1 MAEFAI
7 RKPRKG
13 SMRAA
18 LNKTKKGTP
27 AEKRAVAEGKKA
39 AARALELGKSKK
51 EADALGKKITMRQ
64 MKTDR
69 GTRKSAR
76 GKFRGDFFSRKGSM
90 RTTLDKTNKGT
101 PAEKRAVDKGLKAA
115 AKAQKEGKSKKEADA
130 IGKKITTS
138 QMKTDRSKTN
148 VEALW
153 TAATILPLG
162 IGQAGRIA
170 RTGYKT
176 AQAVKKLSQDT
187 IKKEVAKKAA
197 NAARRKA
204 ADAAKKLKE
213 TRGYLSQ
220 SEKAK
225 KAAKLAAATAAKK
238 KAADAA
244 RRKAAAEA
252 AKQQKLVTAA
262 NKKGRRKYTNFVE
275 RGANSGQGL
284 RVAAPIA
291 VTASRAASENKPDAA
306 KKPVIV
312 KKPDAAKKPVI
323 VKKPKDTL
331 QDFIDEP
338 TTASDNYKTSK
349 KSKPKKLK
357 TVDGDMLGGYGT
369 PKDFP
374 DKISINPITGERMIT
389 EYSYPSSDDPDNNR
403 KMGGKV
409 RRRMGGKVRGYGKA
423 QRGY

>member
-1 MAEFAI
+1 MP
-7 RKPRKG
+7 RRKG
-13 SMRAA
+13 SIRTV
-18 LNKTKKGTP
+18 LGKTK
-27 AEKRAVAEGKKA
+27 
-39 AARALELGKSKK
+39 
-51 EADALGKKITMRQ
+51 
-64 MKTDR
+64 
-69 GTRKSAR
+69 
-76 GKFRGDFFSRKGSM
+76 
-90 RTTLDKTNKGT
+90 NYGT

-138 QMKTDRSKTN
+138 QMKTDRGKTN

-176 AQAVKKLSQDT
+176 AQAVKKLSQDR
-187 IKKEVAKKAA
+187 IRKEVAKKTSD
-197 NAARRKA
+197 AARRRA
-204 ADAAKKLKE
+204 AAAAKKLKE
-213 TRGYLSQ
+213 TQGYLAQ

-225 KAAKLAAATAAKK
+225 KAAKLAAAAAVKK

-244 RRKAAAEA
+244 RRKTAAEA

-262 NKKGRRKYTNFVE
+262 NKTGRRNYTNFVE
-275 RGANSGQGL
+275 RGANSAQGL
-284 RVAAPIA
+284 RVATPIA
-291 VTASRAASENKPDAA
+291 VTASRATSENKPDA
-306 KKPVIV
+306 V
-312 KKPDAAKKPVI
+312 KKPKKPTPVKKPNPTPVKKKKPI
-323 VKKPKDTL
+323 QVKKPNKTTSAKKPKDTL

-338 TTASDNYKTSK
+338 TTAPDNYKTSK

-374 DKISINPITGERMIT
+374 DKIVKNPFTGNDMTI

>member
-1 MAEFAI
+1 MAE
-7 RKPRKG
+7 RKG
-13 SMRAA
+13 SIRTV
-18 LNKTKKGTP
+18 LGKTK
-27 AEKRAVAEGKKA
+27 
-39 AARALELGKSKK
+39 
-51 EADALGKKITMRQ
+51 
-64 MKTDR
+64 
-69 GTRKSAR
+69 
-76 GKFRGDFFSRKGSM
+76 
-90 RTTLDKTNKGT
+90 NYGT

-130 IGKKITTS
+130 IGKKITTN
-138 QMKTDRSKTN
+138 QMKTDRGKTN

-176 AQAVKKLSQDT
+176 GQAIKKLSEDR
-187 IKKEVAKKAA
+187 IKKEVAKKTADAA
-197 NAARRKA
+197 KRKA
-204 ADAAKKLKE
+204 AAAAKKLKE
-213 TRGYLSQ
+213 TQGYLAQ

-244 RRKAAAEA
+244 KRKAAAEA
-252 AKQQKLVTAA
+252 AEQQKLVTAY

-275 RGANSGQGL
+275 RGANSAQGL
-284 RVAAPIA
+284 RVATPIA

-323 VKKPKDTL
+323 VKKPVTVKKPKDTL
-331 QDFIDEP
+331 QDLIDEP
-338 TTASDNYKTSK
+338 TTAPDNYKTSK
-349 KSKPKKLK
+349 KSKPKKRK
-357 TVDGDMLGGYGT
+357 TLGEAMFGSDQTPRNQTVKNPFTGNDMTIEY
-369 PKDFP
+369 DYP
-374 DKISINPITGERMIT
+374 D
-389 EYSYPSSDDPDNNR
+389 SDDR

>member
-1 MAEFAI
+1 M
-7 RKPRKG
+7 PR
-13 SMRAA
+13 
-18 LNKTKKGTP
+18 
-27 AEKRAVAEGKKA
+27 
-39 AARALELGKSKK
+39 
-51 EADALGKKITMRQ
+51 
-64 MKTDR
+64 
-69 GTRKSAR
+69 
-76 GKFRGDFFSRKGSM
+76 RKGSM
-90 RTTLDKTNKGT
+90 RTVLGKTKNYGT

-138 QMKTDRSKTN
+138 QMKTDRGKTN

-338 TTASDNYKTSK
+338 TTAPDNYKTSK
-349 KSKPKKLK
+349 KSKPKYVSESGLGSTPIG
-357 TVDGDMLGGYGT
+357 TVVKKPIKKSKLGGYGT

>member
-1 MAEFAI
+1 M
-7 RKPRKG
+7 PR
-13 SMRAA
+13 
-18 LNKTKKGTP
+18 
-27 AEKRAVAEGKKA
+27 
-39 AARALELGKSKK
+39 
-51 EADALGKKITMRQ
+51 
-64 MKTDR
+64 
-69 GTRKSAR
+69 
-76 GKFRGDFFSRKGSM
+76 RKGSM
-90 RTTLDKTNKGT
+90 RTVLGKTKNYGT

-176 AQAVKKLSQDT
+176 AQAVKKLSQDR
-187 IKKEVAKKAA
+187 IKKEVAKKTAD
-197 NAARRKA
+197 AARRKA

-213 TRGYLSQ
+213 TQGYLAQ

-244 RRKAAAEA
+244 KRKAAAEA
-252 AKQQKLVTAA
+252 AEQQKLVTAY

-275 RGANSGQGL
+275 RGANSAQGL
-284 RVAAPIA
+284 RVATPIA
-291 VTASRAASENKPDAA
+291 VTASRATSENKPDA
-306 KKPVIV
+306 
-312 KKPDAAKKPVI
+312 
-323 VKKPKDTL
+323 VKKPKKPTPVKKPKPTPVKKKKPDL
-331 QDFIDEP
+331 SYRDDEGSP
-338 TTASDNYKTSK
+338 IGTEDRKRTIE
-349 KSKPKKLK
+349 SKPKKRK
-357 TVDGDMLGGYGT
+357 TLGEAMFGSDQTPRNQTVKNPFTGDDMT
-369 PKDFP
+369 ID
-374 DKISINPITGERMIT
+374 
-389 EYSYPSSDDPDNNR
+389 YSDNYEM